1 MAAEEDRAMPLFAAD
16 PDSGELRLQEATLE
30 RVLLSD
36 QLRDSPVIPVS
47 ITGAF
52 RRGKSFLL
60 NVLLRYLRSQSA
72 GGGGDW
78 LEDAPLTGFPWRGG
92 RQAHT
97 RDLQLWSRPLPVT
110 LADGRTAHVLLV
122 DSQGAFDNVSTPTES
137 VVMRA
142 LAGLLSGVQVL
153 NVSRQPQSDDLQQA
167 RLCAEYAR
175 LLASAAG
182 APHRTPRLVLLVRD
196 WAFPAEEPYG
206 AEGGR
211 HILGHWLAGGDIE
224 DGGDGTDI
232 DTVADGGLAAEEL
245 ECFLLPHPGAAAAG
259 GDPEFS
265 GAASQLA
272 PEFAEQ
278 LREFAEWLLDA
289 ARLPVREIDGRP
301 LTGAALAALCR
312 SLSEHAARLPPQ
324 LEAAADHLAAAAARR
339 AVQAALRS
347 YTARL
352 EEATAAEPLSETTLQ
367 QVHREAESEARQTL
381 VSCPGV
387 DHLSEAQTIRPLAAA
402 IQEHWERIRG
412 LNSERL
418 QLRAAQ
424 ADSHNAALAEASSAA
439 YESAM
444 LAALPADGPSVTDV
458 RLSEA
463 HAAAVRAALQHFDNG
478 RDGAGPAAEQQ
489 RSALCG
495 RLEGQLAGHR
505 TRNAALRQQE
515 AVAAAELTRQAVA
528 RAQTQYQQ
536 QMVAAGELA
545 EPALRQAHQA
555 AAAAATATAGAAGQ
569 AQLSGWLAAQ
579 LEPRLQ
585 AARQREKQELERKQ
599 AEAQAQLQA
608 AQAICGPRHRGI
620 TIRIGKKKF
629 SIR

>member
-36 QLRDSPVIPVS
+36 QLRDSPVIPIS

-232 DTVADGGLAAEEL
+232 DTAADWGLAAEEL

-272 PEFAEQ
+272 PEFAER

-347 YTARL
+347 YTTRL
-352 EEATAAEPLSETTLQ
+352 EEATAAESLSETRLQ

-381 VSCPGV
+381 VACPG
-387 DHLSEAQTIRPLAAA
+387 
-402 IQEHWERIRG
+402 
-412 LNSERL
+412 
-418 QLRAAQ
+418 

-463 HAAAVRAALQHFDNG
+463 HAAAVRAALQHFDSG

-515 AVAAAELTRQAVA
+515 AAAAAAELTRQAVA

-555 AAAAATATAGAAGQ
+555 AAAAAAATAGAAGQ

>member
-30 RVLLSD
+30 QVLLSD
-36 QLRDSPVIPVS
+36 QLRDSPVIPIT

-206 AEGGR
+206 ADGGR

-232 DTVADGGLAAEEL
+232 DTAADWGLAAKEL
-245 ECFLLPHPGAAAAG
+245 ECFLLPHP
-259 GDPEFS
+259 D
-265 GAASQLA
+265 
-272 PEFAEQ
+272 
-278 LREFAEWLLDA
+278 
-289 ARLPVREIDGRP
+289 
-301 LTGAALAALCR
+301 
-312 SLSEHAARLPPQ
+312 
-324 LEAAADHLAAAAARR
+324 
-339 AVQAALRS
+339 
-347 YTARL
+347 RL
-352 EEATAAEPLSETTLQ
+352 EEATAAEPLSETRLQ

-402 IQEHWERIRG
+402 IQEHWEWIRG

-444 LAALPADGPSVTDV
+444 LAALPADGPSITDV
-458 RLSEA
+458 RLNEA
-463 HAAAVRAALQHFDNG
+463 HAAAVRAALQHFDSG
-478 RDGAGPAAEQQ
+478 RDGAGPTAEQQ

-515 AVAAAELTRQAVA
+515 AAAAAELTRQAVA

-555 AAAAATATAGAAGQ
+555 AAAAAAATAGTAGQ
-569 AQLSGWLAAQ
+569 AQLSGWLAGQ

-608 AQAICGPRHRGI
+608 AQASAICGPRHRGI